1 MSITVKSFVSIIVSP
16 LRMRANSIVI
26 LLALLTMFLF
36 SDAHAA
42 SRREREVTIAAADS
56 RAAAKA
62 AADYVCT
69 GTNDELVV
77 QRAIEDCALTGRNL
91 FLYAGLYRFDAV
103 YDFKD
108 GGPRS
113 AIVIRNMRRAFEM
126 KGEGRYVMGWS
137 KEMNT
142 NGVIFSLSENALPGS
157 GESVDIVRGEWSRQG
172 IMNGSA
178 LRLENLAVW
187 APDSQHNLRALDLRR
202 VMSVEVSNVR
212 LCALGKAL
220 LKGLKYPYGDPPA
233 PVIGNIGLTMT
244 DGSNTV
250 PANFVNVCA
259 TGFGQGIQVGGEHV
273 IMINCAATFGLYGFT
288 FGNYE
293 YNCAFNHP
301 ITLINCCDEQNV
313 NMPLF
318 ASCGD
323 NGGKIHGRQ
332 EVTMISFN
340 FERVAKHV
348 PGKKL
353 GDLMRETRPGSWR
366 GQIGFTTQPKWNDIN
381 AVDLPLWA
389 EDGSGTG
396 FRTVNNAHKLASTSA
411 ERRTY
416 YPQYMQQIYDLDLKK
431 LLICVDPAKRRWVDA
446 FGNDC
451 P

>member
-1 MSITVKSFVSIIVSP
+1 MLITVK
-16 LRMRANSIVI
+16 
-26 LLALLTMFLF
+26 ALLSVAQSSLRGRPTSAVVLAGAMIMFSF
-36 SDAHAA
+36 SALHAA
-42 SRREREVTIAAADS
+42 SGREREVTIAAADS

-77 QRAIEDCALTGRNL
+77 QRAIDDCAVTGRNL

-113 AIVIRNMRRAFEM
+113 AIVIRNMRRDFEIR
-126 KGEGRYVMGWS
+126 GEGRYVMGWS
-137 KEMNT
+137 KKVNV
-142 NGVIFSLSENALPGS
+142 NGVIFSLSEKALPDD

-178 LRLENLAVW
+178 LRLENLTIW

-202 VMSVEVSNVR
+202 VMSVEVCNVR
-212 LCALGKAL
+212 LCALGNAL
-220 LKGLKYPYGDPPA
+220 LKGLKYPYGNPPA
-233 PVIGNIGLTMT
+233 PVVGNIGLTMT

-273 IMINCAATFGLYGFT
+273 IMVNCAATFGLYGFT

-353 GDLMRETRPGSWR
+353 GDLMRETRPGTWR

-396 FRTVNNAHKLASTSA
+396 FRTVNNAHKQAATSA

-416 YPQYMQQIYDLDLKK
+416 YPQYMQQLYDLDLKK
-431 LLICVDPAKRRWVDA
+431 LLICTDPASRRWVDA
-446 FGNDC
+446 LGNEC